1 MVTETAVTRC
11 KDTENS
17 EMEKENKGKN
27 AEISARIKE
36 IIEDLK
42 LSPNAF
48 ALKLNY
54 KRAQT
59 VYDILNGK
67 SAPSYDFFNRF
78 MLSEFSETYN
88 MNWLLTGRGS
98 MYLPHIGTAMEMGET
113 NILDQIVK
121 GTDKQIV
128 YAKEFEDSALLKA
141 FEHIGVQLRELQ
153 AVADTSSQLA
163 KLNGELAA
171 KAALI
176 DSYLDKIV
184 HQAQEIG
191 ELKEKLRQAQQEI
204 EELKATK
211 NATTSHHA
219 PTPAPAVP

>member
-1 MVTETAVTRC
+1 
-11 KDTENS
+11 
-17 EMEKENKGKN
+17 MEKENKGKN
-27 AEISARIKE
+27 AEIYARIKE

-113 NILDQIVK
+113 NILDQIV
-121 GTDKQIV
+121 
-128 YAKEFEDSALLKA
+128 
-141 FEHIGVQLRELQ
+141 GVQLRELQ